1 MFGSLHGFT
10 LVVWVCGPFG
20 LAAAVVSG
28 AAAFALAVLPQLQFG
43 RNGVLLHVALEMAAS
58 LIALLAGFLVFG
70 RLRRRKRE

>member
-1 MFGSLHGFT
+1 
-10 LVVWVCGPFG
+10 
-20 LAAAVVSG
+20 VVSG